1 MSFSYDRLIAILG
14 SLLREYDDLF
24 GRKVEDVSELKV
36 ETDVYRVQTSATVGN
51 LKVKVYSETFLHSI

>member
-36 ETDVYRVQTSATVGN
+36 ETDVYRVQTSATVSN